1 MSQRIDKCVLRI
13 SFDYYIRNSSKYVCL
28 FMRLAQNSLH
38 AVTRSRRIVAWLG
51 LFSNTA
57 IFYRCEKGTSL
68 LCVLFWVDMECL
80 REWSHSVE
88 RILILGCG
96 LHEPFTMGRSDGCV
110 VQNSTIVWYSFLSL
124 VLVANR
130 LELLIF
136 SWLVPGWIVV
146 LNYFMIMLR

>member
-1 MSQRIDKCVLRI
+1 MK
-13 SFDYYIRNSSKYVCL
+13 
-28 FMRLAQNSLH
+28 
-38 AVTRSRRIVAWLG
+38 
-51 LFSNTA
+51 
-57 IFYRCEKGTSL
+57 
-68 LCVLFWVDMECL
+68 CL
-80 REWSHSVE
+80 REWSQSVE

-96 LHEPFTMGRSDGCV
+96 LHEPFTVGRSDGCV

-146 LNYFMIMLR
+146 LNFHDYVEIDLVILNTKDSCDGSGLNTSESSKGSHP